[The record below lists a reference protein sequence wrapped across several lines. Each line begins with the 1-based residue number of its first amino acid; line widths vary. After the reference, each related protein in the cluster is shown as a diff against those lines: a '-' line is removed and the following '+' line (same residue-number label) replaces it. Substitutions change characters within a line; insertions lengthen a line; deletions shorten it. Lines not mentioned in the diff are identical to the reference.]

1 MGCLLLGMFPQR
13 NNVMGGSSVPSQ
25 LQSQLLSIKVL
36 KHYILTVEKNGK
48 EYFQYTSNWI
58 IKKVWPASAN
68 YSILFIPNICGR
80 RWAGTT
86 EILRISGILKNFWD
100 WQPWFWVTNFH

>member
-48 EYFQYTSNWI
+48 EYFQYTSN
-58 IKKVWPASAN
+58 
-68 YSILFIPNICGR
+68 
-80 RWAGTT
+80 
-86 EILRISGILKNFWD
+86 
-100 WQPWFWVTNFH
+100 